1 MRFDKRLENFNN
13 PESRILTR
21 AENNPIVLKESS
33 TGNIRIE
40 EILKSAYP
48 VYESD
53 FDDKDLE
60 VFNKRN
66 LKPLVGGLDNEVIL
80 YDNKGKL
87 FLYNFDDGPNVIAST
102 DKYVK
107 DLDRKIKYIRGSP
120 YWITSFFIYCF
131 FFVFSHNINI
141 S

>member
-1 MRFDKRLENFNN
+1 MIIVEAAK
-13 PESRILTR
+13 
-21 AENNPIVLKESS
+21 NPIILKESS

-40 EILKSAYP
+40 EILKNAYS
-48 VYESD
+48 VSESD
-53 FDDKDLE
+53 FDDKDWE

-87 FLYNFDDGPNVIAST
+87 FLYNFDDGPDVIAST

-107 DLDRKIKYIRGSP
+107 DYEKQLKK
-120 YWITSFFIYCF
+120 FLK
-131 FFVFSHNINI
+131 
-141 S
+141 

>member
-1 MRFDKRLENFNN
+1 MIIVEAAK
-13 PESRILTR
+13 S
-21 AENNPIVLKESS
+21 PIVLKESS

-53 FDDKDLE
+53 FDDKDWE

-66 LKPLVGGLDNEVIL
+66 LKPLVGGLDNEVL
-80 YDNKGKL
+80 LCDDKCKL
-87 FLYNFDDGPNVIAST
+87 FLYNFDDGPDVIAST

-107 DLDRKIKYIRGSP
+107 DYEKQLKK
-120 YWITSFFIYCF
+120 FLK
-131 FFVFSHNINI
+131 
-141 S
+141 